1 MIVEIVEV
9 IWLWLEA
16 KQRLS
21 LTVTLEIFAALSC
34 FWALL
39 LQYRVRRRSRVL
51 KSRDC
56 QTGEAPQVQM
66 ESDPCLLPKAR
77 RLFGLCWCH
86 TWQRNFWAVWSE
98 EVHLSR
104 FSLAFIMFLWKLGRA
119 RLVSVVS
126 TSRLEA
132 SLVTNLVSL
141 CLLLVSGSPRLC

>member
-9 IWLWLEA
+9 IWSVA
-16 KQRLS
+16 RGKTKTFSYRN
-21 LTVTLEIFAALSC
+21 LEIFAALSC

-77 RLFGLCWCH
+77 RVFGLCWCH

-126 TSRLEA
+126 ASRLEA
-132 SLVTNLVSL
+132 SLVTNLGSL